1 MSWNTLSEKQP
12 YVTKLLT
19 NSINKDRLAHAYL
32 FKGSKGTGKK
42 QIAFH
47 LTKAYFCRVRQSSEP
62 CGECSDCKRI
72 DSGNHPDV
80 HIVEPDGQS
89 IKIEQIR
96 KLQKEF
102 SYLGLESKAK
112 AYILEHSDK
121 MTTQA
126 ANSLLKFLE
135 EPGQKTIALLLTENP
150 QQLLD
155 TIISRC
161 QVLTFAPQ
169 SNTQLID
176 TLINNEFP
184 EHLSRTASAL
194 TNDQTEAEVFLQD
207 EWFVQAR
214 RNVLKLMEELI
225 QRPQRSFLALQE
237 HWYPHFKE
245 KQQVEVGLDLLL
257 IWYKDVF
264 FTQLDENHSVVF
276 NDQQNL
282 LSDQALKRSQR
293 RVHDQMML
301 ILEAKRRLQANMNQQ
316 LLMEQLVL
324 KLQEG

>member
-1 MSWNTLSEKQP
+1 MNWNTLSEKQP
-12 YVTKLLT
+12 YVTRLLT
-19 NSINKDRLAHAYL
+19 NSMDKHRLAHAYL
-32 FKGSKGTGKK
+32 FKGNKGTGKK
-42 QIAFH
+42 QIALH
-47 LTKAYFCRVRQSSEP
+47 LTKGYFCKVRESSEP
-62 CGECSDCKRI
+62 CGECPDCKRI

-80 HIVEPDGQS
+80 HLIEPDGQS

-112 AYILEHSDK
+112 AYILEHADR
-121 MTTQA
+121 MTNQA

-169 SNTQLID
+169 SQGQLID
-176 TLINNEFP
+176 TLIKDEHP
-184 EHLSRTASAL
+184 EHLVRIASAL
-194 TNDQTEAEVFLQD
+194 TNDQKEAVELLQD

-214 RNVLKLMEELI
+214 KNVLNLMEELVK
-225 QRPQRSFLALQE
+225 RPQRALLVLQDY
-237 HWYPHFKE
+237 WYPHFKE
-245 KQQVEVGLDLLL
+245 KQQIEVGLDLLL

-264 FTQLDENHSVVF
+264 LTQLDEKQSIVF
-276 NDQQNL
+276 KDQEKL
-282 LSDQALKRSQR
+282 LSDQALKSSQN
-293 RVHDQMML
+293 RVRDQMVL
-301 ILEAKRRLQANMNQQ
+301 LLEAKRRLQANMNLQ
-316 LLMEQLVL
+316 LLIEQLVL